1 MFKRSLI
8 ALAGLLFVLTSAQ
21 AVEAKKEKAL
31 DKNAYIAEWQTI
43 YGGEE
48 DDIAYGIVALEKGD
62 AAIVGT
68 CKSFG
73 AKRTDIC
80 VTRMT
85 SKGEMKWRL
94 WLGGKKKDEGK
105 AISRAADGSILVLG
119 HSNSFS
125 SNYDYDLHIAK
136 ISLEGKLLWEKD
148 IGGERDEFAG
158 GIAGTDDGGALV
170 VGSTESYGEGD
181 KNVYIAKLDKNGKL
195 LSAHTVG
202 GEKDDVAKALTRTRD
217 GNFVLAGY
225 REIERA
231 GDADFFVM
239 KMDQNGK
246 QIWAETYGGEYE
258 DMLNG
263 VTATVDGG
271 IVAIGSTRS
280 YGSEQSDLTVMKYD
294 AKGKLIWHK
303 IYGFKYY
310 DYGNAVATTRD
321 GGFILAGGTNSLG
334 KGNHSMYILA
344 LDRDG
349 ALVWSHVYGDER
361 KDVAHGAARMS
372 DGSIVVVGESNS
384 FKRAKNFY
392 MIRLV
397 KRK

>member
-1 MFKRSLI
+1 MLKKSFIICCTLMALSLQS
-8 ALAGLLFVLTSAQ
+8 SAD
-21 AVEAKKEKAL
+21 ARPEEVVKK
-31 DKNAYIAEWQTI
+31 DAYRAEWQTI
-43 YGGEE
+43 YGGKE
-48 DDIAYGIVALEKGD
+48 DDIAYGIVALENGD
-62 AAIVGT
+62 SAIVGT

-94 WLGGKKKDEGK
+94 WLGGKKKEEGK
-105 AISRAADGSILVLG
+105 AICRAADGSILVLG

-125 SNYDYDLHIAK
+125 DNYDYDLHIAK
-136 ISLEGKLLWEKD
+136 ISLKGKLVWEKN
-148 IGGERDEFAG
+148 IGGNRDEFAG

-170 VGSTESYGEGD
+170 VGSSESYGEGD

-195 LSAHTVG
+195 ISAHTVG
-202 GEKDDVAKALTRTRD
+202 GVKDDVANALTRTRD
-217 GNFVLAGY
+217 GQFVMVGY

-258 DMLNG
+258 DTLDG

-271 IVAIGSTRS
+271 IVAIGKTRS

-334 KGNHSMYILA
+334 KGNHSVYILA
-344 LDRDG
+344 LNRSG
-349 ALVWSHVYGDER
+349 GLIWSHVYGDER
-361 KDVAHGAARMS
+361 KDIAHGAARMS
-372 DGSIVVVGESNS
+372 DGSVIVVGESNS
-384 FKRAKNFY
+384 FRREKNFY
-392 MIRLV
+392 MIKLV
-397 KRK
+397 KRH

>member
-1 MFKRSLI
+1 MLQRSLFSLLGI
-8 ALAGLLFVLTSAQ
+8 ALFMLPGQAAAKADKGL
-21 AVEAKKEKAL
+21 
-31 DKNAYIAEWQTI
+31 DRHAYTAEWQTI
-43 YGGEE
+43 YGGDE
-48 DDIAYGIVALEKGD
+48 DDIAYGIVALEHGD
-62 AAIVGT
+62 SAIVGT

-85 SKGEMKWRL
+85 GKGEMKWRL
-94 WLGGKKKDEGK
+94 WIGGKKKEQGR

-119 HSNSFS
+119 HTNSDT
-125 SNYDYDLHIAK
+125 SNYDYDLDIAK
-136 ISLEGKLLWEKD
+136 ISLDGKLLWEKK

-170 VGSTESYGEGD
+170 VGSSESYGEGD
-181 KNVYIAKLDKNGKL
+181 KNIYIAKLDKNGKL

-202 GEKDDVAKALTRTRD
+202 GVKDDVATGLTRTRD
-217 GNFVLAGY
+217 GKMVMAGY

-246 QIWAETYGGEYE
+246 QIWAETNGGEYE

-263 VTATVDGG
+263 VTATVDNG

-294 AKGKLIWHK
+294 ENGKLIWHK

-310 DYGNAVATTRD
+310 DYGNTVATTRD

-334 KGNHSMYILA
+334 KGNHSAYILA
-344 LDRDG
+344 LNKAG
-349 ALVWSHVYGDER
+349 ELIWSHVYGGER
-361 KDVAHGAARMS
+361 KDVAHGVARMS
-372 DGSIVVVGESNS
+372 DGSIIVVGESNS

-392 MIRLV
+392 MIKLR